1 VGLTGTCG
9 GGDEG
14 GARPF
19 QLTLSGGVLTTPLNF
34 GSVQGQ
40 RLDEANA
47 ILTFSD
53 QIGQLSLEVGL
64 GAILGGSLDGALG
77 DYRLGAGPL
86 VNAAA
91 GWGFLDGKGPRPYLA
106 AALSFGFS
114 TVRTQN
120 ESLTGDNPQLTAL
133 DLRLSAVIGKW
144 LFGFWLPYFGAAVFG
159 GPVFFAPQGQSLTG
173 TDGNHYRLSVGSTFD
188 LPGHLRA
195 FVEVGFLG
203 EQNAVLG
210 LGYAF

>member
-1 VGLTGTCG
+1 MGLTGTCG
-9 GGDEG
+9 GEDEAG
-14 GARPF
+14 RPY

-34 GSVQGQ
+34 GTGQDQ

-47 ILTFSD
+47 IVTFSD
-53 QIGQLSLEVGL
+53 QIGKLSLEVGL
-64 GAILGGSLDGALG
+64 GAVFGGSLDGSLG
-77 DYRLGAGPL
+77 NYRLGVGPV

-91 GWGFLDGKGPRPYLA
+91 GWGFLDGLGPRPYIA
-106 AALSFGFS
+106 AALSLGFS
-114 TVRTQN
+114 TVRAEN
-120 ESLTGDNPQLTAL
+120 EAVANDNPQLTAL
-133 DLRLSAVIGKW
+133 DVRLSAVIGKW

-173 TDGNHYRLSVGSTFD
+173 QDANHYRLSVGSTFT
-188 LPGHLRA
+188 LPGHFRA

-203 EQNAVLG
+203 EQNAVVG